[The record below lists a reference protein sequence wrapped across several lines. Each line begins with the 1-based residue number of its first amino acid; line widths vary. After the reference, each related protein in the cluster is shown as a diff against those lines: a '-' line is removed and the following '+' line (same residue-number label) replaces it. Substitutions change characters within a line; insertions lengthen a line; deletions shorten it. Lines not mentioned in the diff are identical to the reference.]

1 MCIRDSAVVVQHAL
15 RGRVGQA
22 ADSGREDRTEFD
34 ALVAE
39 AVAPA
44 HRVAGR
50 ELAHLAEVGFGDRE
64 VARRRID
71 LDVAVQV
78 ALKLVIDVNIAH
90 RTARTQDDLRRH
102 VARAQP
108 VLLNL
113 VVGDG
118 LARHGVHFAGRQPL
132 DLVAVERKGCLLY
145 TSRCV

>member
-1 MCIRDSAVVVQHAL
+1 MPPRSRRVGRGLRRAVVVQHAL

-78 ALKLVIDVNIAH
+78 ALKLVIDVNIGSSN
-90 RTARTQDDLRRH
+90 RPD
-102 VARAQP
+102 
-108 VLLNL
+108 
-113 VVGDG
+113 
-118 LARHGVHFAGRQPL
+118 AG
-132 DLVAVERKGCLLY
+132 
-145 TSRCV
+145 